1 MSIFIN
7 KKTGKVVTASSKSAI
22 ITAGVSRLTE
32 EAYKALNE
40 RFTNLKGKVDEDE
53 LEATIRLEVLSN
65 RSLESQLRKN
75 SRTKAHSVAWQ
86 ALLNAFNSYLEWY
99 ECDKHSL
106 TSEQVKGWFKYN
118 NSDFKK
124 ALEKSVKMIEELRAE
139 D

>member
-7 KKTGKVVTASSKSAI
+7 KKTGEVITASTKM
-22 ITAGVSRLTE
+22 ITAKVSPQTE

-53 LEATIRLEVLSN
+53 LEATIRLEVLN
-65 RSLESQLRKN
+65 DRSLESQLRKD

-86 ALLNAFNSYLEWY
+86 ALVNAFNTYLEWY
-99 ECDKHSL
+99 ECKKHNL

-124 ALEKSVKMIEELRAE
+124 ALEKSVKMIEELREE